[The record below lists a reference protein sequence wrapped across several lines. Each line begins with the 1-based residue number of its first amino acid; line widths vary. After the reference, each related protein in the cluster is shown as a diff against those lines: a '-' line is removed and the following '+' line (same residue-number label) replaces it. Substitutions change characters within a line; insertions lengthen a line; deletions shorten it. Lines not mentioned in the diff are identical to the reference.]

1 MADFPKLKTGAVAQ
15 YPITRDTRLRNQTV
29 RFLDGSAQRY
39 RDTGA
44 VRRRWVIRLD
54 LLDEG
59 ESAAF
64 QEFFAAVQGAYA
76 TFTFTDPW
84 DGHAYENCR
93 LESDTADF
101 TAAGEM
107 QGSITLTVTQ

>member
-15 YPITRDTRLRNQTV
+15 YPIARETRLANQTV
-29 RFLDGSAQRY
+29 RFLDGSTQRY
-39 RDTGA
+39 RDAGA
-44 VRRRWVIRLD
+44 TRRRWQIRLD

-59 ESAAF
+59 ESAAM

-93 LESDTADF
+93 LTSDAADF
-101 TAAGEM
+101 TATGEM
-107 QGSITLTVTQ
+107 QGNITLTVTQ